1 MFIHK
6 FKLNNEETLLACE
19 LRPHKN
25 APTEVMLLAVGSHE
39 NFYAT
44 LKR

>member
-1 MFIHK
+1 VFIHK

-25 APTEVMLLAVGSHE
+25 APTEVMLLAVGPHE
-39 NFYAT
+39 NFYAA